1 MAKLGPSSLP
11 YKIIFG
17 ALQFKCTWFGFSKVY
32 FVVQYTS
39 CQLQID
45 AATQM
50 QKITCAWA
58 LFSTINFQIS
68 DFFLFFFF
76 PLRWGSC
83 LMWSN
88 VRPPWHLWRCRTN
101 LMVLRTILW
110 AIFATNYWEIALYI
124 LASETMH

>member
-1 MAKLGPSSLP
+1 MTDIIKVSSLFHRKYMAKLGPSSLP

-50 QKITCAWA
+50 QKITCA
-58 LFSTINFQIS
+58 
-68 DFFLFFFF
+68 
-76 PLRWGSC
+76 
-83 LMWSN
+83 
-88 VRPPWHLWRCRTN
+88 
-101 LMVLRTILW
+101 
-110 AIFATNYWEIALYI
+110 
-124 LASETMH
+124 